1 VEVRHL
7 MSIAVLA
14 SADPGLVLGEAG
26 ELLACDPVGHN
37 VVGTKLADAIRYGEP
52 GRYWIGLLDG
62 VPAGIAVQQPT
73 ETPLAVAP
81 IPAELVAAI
90 ADAVD
95 AGDVALP
102 GVFGPAG
109 TASRFAEVWARRRK
123 IRAVP
128 TSEEQL
134 YEVRDLRFPDGV
146 AGALRRAAEADRE
159 LLLSW
164 LPGFRSG
171 ARWAGSDPA
180 AVFVTRRLAAG
191 DVWIWDDNGPVS
203 MAARTEAVAGV
214 SRIQA
219 VNTPPELRRR
229 GYASAGVAA
238 LSASVLAQGLRCVLN
253 ANVNNVAANSVYQR
267 LGYRAVSDVRRY
279 QLS

>member
-1 VEVRHL
+1 
-7 MSIAVLA
+7 MSTGVLA
-14 SADPGLVLGEAG
+14 SADPALVLGEAG
-26 ELLACDPVGHN
+26 DLLAADPAGHN
-37 VVGTKLADAIRYGEP
+37 VVGTKLADAIRYAEP

-62 VPAGIAVQQPT
+62 VPAGIAVQQPADAA
-73 ETPLAVAP
+73 LAVAP
-81 IPAELVAAI
+81 MPTELVVAI

-95 AGDVALP
+95 ADGIALP
-102 GVFGPAG
+102 GLFGPAG
-109 TASRFAEVWARRRK
+109 TAARFAEAWVRRHK
-123 IRAVP
+123 IPAVP
-128 TSEEQL
+128 TSEERL
-134 YEVRDLRFPDGV
+134 YEVRDLRLPDGV

-164 LPGFRSG
+164 LPGFRAG
-171 ARWAGSDPA
+171 ACWAGSDPA

-191 DVWIWDDNGPVS
+191 DVWIWDDDVPVS

-238 LSASVLAQGLRCVLN
+238 LSARVLAQGLRCVLH
-253 ANVNNVAANSVYQR
+253 ANVNNVAATSVYQR
-267 LGYRAVSDVRRY
+267 LGYRALSDLHRY
-279 QLS
+279 QLG

>member
-1 VEVRHL
+1 
-7 MSIAVLA
+7 MSIVVLA
-14 SADPGLVLGEAG
+14 SDDPGLVTGRAAD
-26 ELLACDPVGHN
+26 LLAGDPVGHN
-37 VVGTKLADAIRYGEP
+37 VVGTKLADAIRYGEL

-62 VPAGIAVQQPT
+62 VAAGVAVQVPVDA
-73 ETPLAVAP
+73 PLALAP
-81 IPAELVAAI
+81 MHADLAAAI

-95 AGDVALP
+95 ADGVALP

-109 TASRFAEVWARRRK
+109 TVSRFAGAWAGRRK
-123 IRAVP
+123 VAALP
-128 TSEEQL
+128 TSAERL
-134 YEVRDLRFPDGV
+134 YEVRDLQFPTGV
-146 AGALRRAAEADRE
+146 DGALRRAAEAERE

-164 LPGFRSG
+164 LPGFEAG
-171 ARWAGSDPA
+171 AGWAGSDPA

-191 DVWIWDDNGPVS
+191 DVWIWDDEGPVS

-219 VNTPPELRRR
+219 VNTPPELRAR

-253 ANVNNVAANSVYQR
+253 ASLNNVAANSVYQR
-267 LGYRAVSDVRRY
+267 LGYQAVSEVLRY
-279 QLS
+279 RFG

>member
-1 VEVRHL
+1 V
-7 MSIAVLA
+7 SIAVLA
-14 SADPGLVLGEAG
+14 SADPGLVLGQAG
-26 ELLACDPVGHN
+26 ELMARDPVGHN
-37 VVGTKLADAIRYGEP
+37 VVATKLADAIRYDEP

-62 VPAGIAVQQPT
+62 VPAGVAVQQPAGT
-73 ETPLAVAP
+73 SLAVAP
-81 IPAELVAAI
+81 MPAELVAAV

-95 AGDVALP
+95 KGNVALP
-102 GVFGPAG
+102 GVFGSAE

-123 IRAVP
+123 IAAAA
-128 TSEEQL
+128 TSEERL

-146 AGALRRAAEADRE
+146 AGALRPAAEADRE

-164 LPGFRSG
+164 LPQFEAG
-171 ARWAGSDPA
+171 ARWAGSNPA

-191 DVWIWDDNGPVS
+191 DVWIWDDDGPVS
-203 MAARTEAVAGV
+203 MAARTQAVNGV

-219 VNTPPELRRR
+219 VNTPPERRRR

-253 ANVNNVAANSVYQR
+253 ANVNNLAATSVYER
-267 LGYRAVSDVRRY
+267 LGYRVVSDVRRY
-279 QLS
+279 QLG

>member
-1 VEVRHL
+1 
-7 MSIAVLA
+7 MSIGVLA
-14 SADPGLVLGEAG
+14 SADPRQVLDKAG
-26 ELLACDPVGHN
+26 ELLAADPVGLN

-52 GRYWIGLLDG
+52 GRYWVGLLDG
-62 VPAGIAVQQPT
+62 VPAGIAVQQPAD
-73 ETPLAVAP
+73 TPLAVGP
-81 IPAELVAAI
+81 MPAELVAAI
-90 ADAVD
+90 ADALD
-95 AGDVALP
+95 ADGFALP

-109 TASRFAEVWARRRK
+109 VAARFAEAWARRPK
-123 IRAVP
+123 VTAVP
-128 TSEEQL
+128 TSEERL

-146 AGALRRAAEADRE
+146 AGALRRATDADRE

-164 LPGFRSG
+164 LPGFQAG
-171 ARWAGSDPA
+171 AWWAGSDPA

-191 DVWIWDDNGPVS
+191 DVWIWDDDMPVS

-238 LSASVLAQGLRCVLN
+238 LSASVLAQGLRCVLH
-253 ANVNNVAANSVYQR
+253 ANVNNVAATSVYEW
-267 LGYRAVSDVRRY
+267 LGYRAVSDLRRY
-279 QLS
+279 QLG

>member
-1 VEVRHL
+1 

-14 SADPGLVLGEAG
+14 GTDPELVLGQAG
-26 ELLACDPVGHN
+26 DLLAGDPVGHN
-37 VVGTKLADAIRYGEP
+37 VVGTKVADAIRYGEP

-62 VPAGIAVQQPT
+62 VPAGVAVQQPRAS
-73 ETPLAVAP
+73 PLAVAP
-81 IPAELVAAI
+81 MPAELVPAV
-90 ADAVD
+90 ADAVEAD
-95 AGDVALP
+95 GVALP

-109 TASRFAEVWARRRK
+109 TTSRFAAMWARRRQ
-123 IRAVP
+123 IAATPRSA
-128 TSEEQL
+128 ERL
-134 YEVRDLRFPDGV
+134 YEVRDLRFPAGV
-146 AGALRRAAEADRE
+146 NGTLRRADEADLE

-164 LPGFRSG
+164 LPGFEAG
-171 ARWAGSDPA
+171 ADWAGSDPA

-191 DVWIWDDNGPVS
+191 GVWIWDDDGPVS

-219 VNTPPELRRR
+219 VNTPPELRAR

-253 ANVNNVAANSVYQR
+253 ASVNNVAANSVYRR
-267 LGYRAVSDVRRY
+267 LGYQAVSDILRY
-279 QLS
+279 QFG

>member
-1 VEVRHL
+1 L
-7 MSIAVLA
+7 SIAVIPRADPALVIAEAGDLLA
-14 SADPGLVLGEAG
+14 S
-26 ELLACDPVGHN
+26 DPVGHN
-37 VVGTKLADAIRYGEP
+37 VVGTKLADAIRYREP

-62 VPAGIAVQQPT
+62 VPVGLAVQQPSDSA
-73 ETPLAVAP
+73 LAVAP
-81 IPAELVAAI
+81 MPAGVVAAI

-95 AGDVALP
+95 ADGVAMP

-109 TASRFAEVWARRRK
+109 TASRFAEVWAGRHK
-123 IRAVP
+123 VAAIQ
-128 TSEEQL
+128 TSAERL
-134 YEVRDLRFPDGV
+134 FEVRDLRFPTGVDGT
-146 AGALRRAAEADRE
+146 LRRAAEADRG

-164 LPGFRSG
+164 LPGFEAG
-171 ARWAGSDPA
+171 ADWASSNPA

-191 DVWIWDDNGPVS
+191 DVWIWEDDGPVS

-219 VNTPPELRRR
+219 VNTPPEQRAR

-238 LSASVLAQGLRCVLN
+238 LSASVLEQGLRCVLN

-267 LGYRAVSDVRRY
+267 LGYRAVSHMLRY
-279 QLS
+279 QLG

>member
-1 VEVRHL
+1 
-7 MSIAVLA
+7 MSVAVLA
-14 SADPGLVLGEAG
+14 SADPGLVIGQAG
-26 ELLACDPVGHN
+26 ELLAGDPVGHN

-52 GRYWIGLLDG
+52 GRYWIGMLDG
-62 VPAGIAVQQPT
+62 VPTGIAVQQPAD
-73 ETPLAVAP
+73 TPLAVAP
-81 IPAELVAAI
+81 MTAELVAAI
-90 ADAVD
+90 ARAID
-95 AGDVALP
+95 AGDIALP

-109 TASRFAEVWARRRK
+109 TASRFAEVWAALRK

-128 TSEEQL
+128 TSEERL

-164 LPGFRSG
+164 LPGFEAG
-171 ARWAGSDPA
+171 AWWAGSNPA
-180 AVFVTRRLAAG
+180 AVFVARRLAAG
-191 DVWIWDDNGPVS
+191 DVWIWDDDGPVS

-238 LSASVLAQGLRCVLN
+238 LSASVLAQGMRCVLN
-253 ANVNNVAANSVYQR
+253 ANANNGAANTVYQR
-267 LGYRAVSDVRRY
+267 LGYRAVTDVRRY
-279 QLS
+279 QFG